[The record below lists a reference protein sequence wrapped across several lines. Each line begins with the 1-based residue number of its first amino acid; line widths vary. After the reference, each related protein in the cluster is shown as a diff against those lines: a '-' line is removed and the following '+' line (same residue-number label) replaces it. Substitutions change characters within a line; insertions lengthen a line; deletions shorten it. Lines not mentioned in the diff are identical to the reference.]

1 MTEDMT
7 EEPQGL
13 VSVVIPA
20 YNAADV
26 LERCVRSVLAQTYT
40 RFEVLLVDDGSR
52 DLTPQ
57 LADALAREDSRVR
70 VIHQANGGV
79 SAARN
84 TGMAGARGE
93 WLTFVDA
100 DDYLGPRFLESLL
113 SGAPCDLIVGGY
125 HTVGAHEIP
134 EASYEAVEARSP
146 EVVRPLLEAHLTEM
160 TFLCPWGKL
169 LRTRLVREAGLRFDT
184 GMRIGEDV
192 VFVWTYL
199 SRCAS
204 VALRPGQAYNYFT
217 APSDAKYALD
227 GPAAL
232 DTMERI
238 LAPLDALGRRWGMDT
253 ERARCHILNYY
264 VWLFKQYVKHHYR
277 LSDVPRLGTFFRHPL
292 VRGYFERYGHTSAD
306 KRLVRLLLRLR
317 LTALLYFLIKL
328 YY

>member
-7 EEPQGL
+7 EESQGL
-13 VSVVIPA
+13 VSVIIPA

-26 LERCVRSVLAQTYT
+26 LERCVRSVLAQTYA

-52 DLTPQ
+52 DGTPE
-57 LADALAREDSRVR
+57 LADALAREDGRVR
-70 VIHQANGGV
+70 VVHKENGGV
-79 SAARN
+79 SSARN
-84 TGMAGARGE
+84 AGLDEARGE

-100 DDYLGPRFLESLL
+100 DDYLGSRFLESLL
-113 SGAPCDLIVGGY
+113 CGAPCDLIVGGY

-184 GMRIGEDV
+184 GMHIGEDV

-204 VALRPGQAYNYFT
+204 MALRPGQEYNYFT

-227 GPAAL
+227 GPAAI

-277 LSDVPRLGTFFRHPL
+277 LSDVPRLGTFFRRPL

>member
-1 MTEDMT
+1 MTEDMK
-7 EEPQGL
+7 EAPQGL
-13 VSVVIPA
+13 VSVIIPA

-26 LERCVRSVLAQTYT
+26 LERCVRSVLAQTYA

-52 DLTPQ
+52 DGTPE
-57 LADALAREDSRVR
+57 LADALAREDGRVR
-70 VIHQANGGV
+70 VVHKENGGV
-79 SAARN
+79 SSARN
-84 TGMAGARGE
+84 AGLDEARGE

-100 DDYLGPRFLESLL
+100 DDYLGPRFLDSLL

-184 GMRIGEDV
+184 GMHIGEDV

-204 VALRPGQAYNYFT
+204 VALRPGQEYNYFT

-227 GPAAL
+227 GPAAI

-264 VWLFKQYVKHHYR
+264 AWLFKQYVKHHYR
-277 LSDVPRLGTFFRHPL
+277 LSDVPRLGTFFRRPL

>member
-13 VSVVIPA
+13 VSVIIPA

-26 LERCVRSVLAQTYT
+26 LERCVRSVLAQTYAC
-40 RFEVLLVDDGSR
+40 FEVLLVDDGSR
-52 DLTPQ
+52 DGTPE
-57 LADALAREDSRVR
+57 LADALAREDGRVR
-70 VIHQANGGV
+70 VVHKENGGV
-79 SAARN
+79 SSARN
-84 TGMAGARGE
+84 AGLAGARGE

-100 DDYLGPRFLESLL
+100 DDYLEPDFLAGLL
-113 SGAPCDLIVGGY
+113 RGTPCDLVVSGY

-134 EASYEAVEARSP
+134 EVCYEAVEARSP
-146 EVVRPLLEAHLTEM
+146 EAVRPLLEAHLTEM

-169 LRTRLVREAGLRFDT
+169 LRTALVREADLRFDT
-184 GMRIGEDV
+184 AMRIGEDV

-204 VALRPGQAYNYFT
+204 VALSPGQAYNYFT

-232 DTMERI
+232 DTMARI

-277 LSDVPRLGTFFRHPL
+277 LSDVSRLGTFFRHPL

-306 KRLVRLLLRLR
+306 KRLVRLILRLR

>member
-1 MTEDMT
+1 MTEGMT
-7 EEPQGL
+7 EETPGL
-13 VSVVIPA
+13 VSVIIPA

-26 LERCVRSVLAQTYT
+26 LERCVRSVLAQTYA

-52 DLTPQ
+52 DGTPE
-57 LADALAREDSRVR
+57 LADALAREDGRVR
-70 VIHQANGGV
+70 VVHKENGGV
-79 SAARN
+79 SSARN
-84 TGMAGARGE
+84 AGLDEARGE

-134 EASYEAVEARSP
+134 EVSYEAVEARSP

-184 GMRIGEDV
+184 RMHIGEDV

-204 VALRPGQAYNYFT
+204 MALRPGQAYNYFT

-227 GPAAL
+227 GPAAI

-277 LSDVPRLGTFFRHPL
+277 LSDVPRLGTFFRRPL
-292 VRGYFERYGHTSAD
+292 VQGYFERYGHTSAD
-306 KRLVRLLLRLR
+306 KRLVRLILRLH

>member
-1 MTEDMT
+1 MTEDMK
-7 EEPQGL
+7 EAPQGL
-13 VSVVIPA
+13 VSVIIPA

-26 LERCVRSVLAQTYT
+26 LERCVRSVLAQTYA

-52 DLTPQ
+52 DGTPE
-57 LADALAREDSRVR
+57 LADALAREDGRVR
-70 VIHQANGGV
+70 VVHKENGGV
-79 SAARN
+79 SSARN
-84 TGMAGARGE
+84 AGLDEARGE

-100 DDYLGPRFLESLL
+100 DDYLGPRFLDSLL

-134 EASYEAVEARSP
+134 EASYEAVETRSP
-146 EVVRPLLEAHLTEM
+146 EVVRPLLEAHLVEM

-204 VALRPGQAYNYFT
+204 VALRPGQEYNYFT

-277 LSDVPRLGTFFRHPL
+277 LSDVPRLGTFFRRPL